1 MVPWALAHGVYV
13 HTGVTDGTEPV
24 PSCPLHPNITAYMV
38 SLVKTLQGCTDVLR
52 LAKQDSHSLGAPL
65 GQPVNSQSQRRAPS
79 HPPRPAMWSLVTPD
93 SACSS
98 LHRALAQAATAGN
111 ASAASLPA
119 LGTSLSMFPLL

>member
-13 HTGVTDGTEPV
+13 HTGVADGTEPV

-38 SLVKTLQGCTDVLR
+38 SRLKPCRGCTAVLK

-79 HPPRPAMWSLVTPD
+79 HPPRPAMWSLVTPE

-98 LHRALAQAATAGN
+98 LHRALAQAATTGN
-111 ASAASLPA
+111 ASAAFLPA
-119 LGTSLSMFPLL
+119 LGTSLITFPLF